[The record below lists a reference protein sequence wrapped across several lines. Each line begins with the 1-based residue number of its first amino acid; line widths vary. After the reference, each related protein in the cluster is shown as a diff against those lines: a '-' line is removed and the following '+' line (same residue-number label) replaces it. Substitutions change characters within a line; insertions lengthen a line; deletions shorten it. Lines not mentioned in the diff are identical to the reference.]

1 MALSKMVEFLTENN
15 KIAKTFHSFSE
26 TVTDLLKVACRVKT
40 NQLEQHKTELPL
52 IILAKHLKPIL
63 FRVIKGT

>member
-15 KIAKTFHSFSE
+15 KIAKTFNPFSE

-52 IILAKHLKPIL
+52 IILAKNLKPIF